1 MTMIQ
6 NKKIIL
12 GSQSPRRQELLNQI
26 GIEYDIQVYGV
37 EEIYPTNLSPF
48 NVPEYLAKLK
58 SDQFK
63 IEKLENT
70 CVITS
75 DTVVIYDNKILGKPI
90 NKKEALNMILELSG
104 KEHYVVTGVCLQFIN
119 KRKSFSSVSKVEF
132 ETISEA
138 EANYYI
144 NTFDPLDK
152 AGSYGIQEWIG
163 QTRIKKIN
171 GCYYNIMGL
180 PLNQLYNNL
189 IEEKVITFQ

>member
-1 MTMIQ
+1 MKMIQ
-6 NKKIIL
+6 NKRIIL

-26 GIEYDIQVYGV
+26 GIEYDIKVYGV
-37 EEIYPTNLSPF
+37 EEIYPCNLSPF

-58 SDQFK
+58 SDQFNT
-63 IEKLENT
+63 EKLENT
-70 CVITS
+70 CIITS
-75 DTVVIYDNKILGKPI
+75 DTVVIYDDKILGKPR
-90 NKKEALNMILELSG
+90 NKKEALNMILDLSG
-104 KEHYVVTGVCLQFIN
+104 KEHYVVTGVCLQLKN
-119 KRKSFSSVSKVEF
+119 KRKSFSSVSNVEF
-132 ETISEA
+132 ETISQA